1 MSFKSFYQYI
11 SEDRPFKRPDFEVL
25 NEGGAVGHMLHV
37 YDDKSLT
44 FGELKQMLSDVFKGE
59 VEILPKVDGQNI
71 SVTYKD
77 GKVGLARNKSTIKNP
92 MSIAE
97 TASLFQGR
105 GEIKNAFVNSMKAVE
120 AAFKKINK
128 KKLDEWFQNGKRFM
142 SAEIVYPPTK
152 NVIDYGNR
160 CLIMIHNLTT
170 FDDKGNK
177 VEEDPAAGK
186 EIYSVLER
194 AGATNQEGFEITG
207 PQAMS
212 IKDSVAASK
221 ELKNLSSGIS
231 KFMSKHNLKDENTL
245 QDYVDIEFR
254 EIIDKKFEDLD
265 LPEEVKEMMVKRFG
279 SFNTSVNKR
288 DILAAVKKSKANL
301 IKFTERFND
310 LDKASDKLYSEM
322 MSPLELIIAKSGAVF
337 LKSLSGFISANPD
350 ETVRTLRKEV
360 DSMLDEISKMDKV
373 PEKLSSLIQK
383 LNDIGLENIAPEE
396 GIVFKYNG
404 KLWKLTGIFGKL
416 NQVLGFFKYGRG

>member
-11 SEDRPFKRPDFEVL
+11 SEDKPIERLDFEVL

-59 VEILPKVDGQNI
+59 VEILPKADGQNI
-71 SVTYKD
+71 SITYKD

-177 VEEDPAAGK
+177 VEEDPSAGK

-231 KFMSKHNLKDENTL
+231 KFMSKHGLKDGNTL

-265 LPEEVKEMMVKRFG
+265 LPEEVKEMMVRRFG
-279 SFNTSVNKR
+279 SFDTSVKKR

-301 IKFTERFND
+301 IKFTERFNE
-310 LDKASDKLYSEM
+310 LDKASGKLYSDM

-350 ETVRTLRKEV
+350 ETVRKLRNEV

-383 LNDIGLENIAPEE
+383 LNDIGLDNIAPEE